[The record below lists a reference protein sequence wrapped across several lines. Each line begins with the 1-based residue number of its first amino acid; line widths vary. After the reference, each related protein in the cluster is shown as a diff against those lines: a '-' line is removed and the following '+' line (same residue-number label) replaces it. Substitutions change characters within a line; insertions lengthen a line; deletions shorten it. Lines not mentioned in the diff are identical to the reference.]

1 MVSSGPNREESVGS
15 QLQDHFLNLEQRRDR
30 EVSVHTTH
38 SDKSHSRSGSHVSYR
53 KDTINLQLE
62 IDHLR
67 RKLRQKQR
75 IRFPSSLGSP
85 SDDDGSYR
93 PRSRT
98 PPNEFFYYNKECHHR
113 QRNRSPTYKGLGND
127 AMRKAL
133 CQISKITVCIGD

>member
-1 MVSSGPNREESVGS
+1 M
-15 QLQDHFLNLEQRRDR
+15 
-30 EVSVHTTH
+30 HTTH

-113 QRNRSPTYKGLGND
+113 QRNRSPTYRGLGND
-127 AMRKAL
+127 TMSKAL
-133 CQISKITVCIGD
+133 CQISKITVCTGD